1 MEPNPAV
8 MKQKCQQEIA
18 NSSTNSPVDR
28 FRYKLFLHSG
38 EAGIKGIGRMFKI
51 LDDDG
56 NRKLSKEEFKKGIT
70 ERRVNL
76 TPAELEA
83 LFAEIDKDNT
93 GSIEYEEFLKALRGP
108 MNSCRL
114 KLVEQAFNKL
124 DKTGDGI
131 VMGDDLEGVYNYQH
145 HPKFV
150 SGEWTGKQC
159 KRAFLDS
166 FDIKDHGDGMVTK
179 EEFINY
185 YHGVSISID
194 QDPYFDLMMRR
205 AWGL

>member
-1 MEPNPAV
+1 METNDAS

-18 NSSTNSPVDR
+18 NSSSKSPIER
-28 FRYKLFLHSG
+28 FRYRLFLHSG
-38 EAGIKGIGRMFKI
+38 AKGIKSIGRMFKI

-56 NRKLSKEEFKKGIT
+56 NRRLSKEEFMKGIT

-76 TPAELEA
+76 KPDEFEA
-83 LFAEIDKDNT
+83 LFAEIDKDGT
-93 GSIEYEEFLKALRGP
+93 GYIEYEEFLKALRGP
-108 MNSCRL
+108 MSPCRL
-114 KLVEQAFNKL
+114 RLVEQAFNKL

-131 VMGDDLEGVYNYQH
+131 VTGDDLEGVYNYQH

-166 FDIKDHGDGMVTK
+166 FDIKDHEDGQVTK

-194 QDPYFDLMMRR
+194 QDPYFDLMMRT
-205 AWGL
+205 AWRL